1 MDIVFKLFY
10 RLYKGKFFFEICLVL
25 IKHYESFSCSQ
36 KMFDAVFLPV
46 NPLSANSTKW
56 LKKLRVRPFGG
67 AGG

>member
-1 MDIVFKLFY
+1 MDIVNFFIVYIKVS
-10 RLYKGKFFFEICLVL
+10 FFEICFVL

-56 LKKLRVRPFGG
+56 LKKVRVRPCGG